1 MMDIGGQA
9 VRRLDV
15 DPLIVTQATRP
26 MKTTSA
32 TPLTGPS
39 PRFSPEM
46 LGGLLNQSANDAPS
60 GRVMM

>member
-1 MMDIGGQA
+1 
-9 VRRLDV
+9 
-15 DPLIVTQATRP
+15 